1 VSHWNILIV
10 FTIAVMLGLWIRK
23 SAMSHGGENLETLN
37 FIDFVFV
44 VALDKAVF
52 MTNMTQS

>member
-1 VSHWNILIV
+1 MIV